1 MAILSKRRADAKE
14 AFNTLVTDVKDNG
27 LRATLKDRGVKG
39 FVKEGISEPVMA
51 LILIV
56 FALGIAVF
64 ILVPIWNNITS
75 GNDSL
80 SHQMDDRFGTLMGTD
95 VKDVKIE
102 TPTPDPEGQTENNGD

>member
-14 AFNTLVTDVKDNG
+14 AFNSLVTDVKDNG

-39 FVKEGISEPVMA
+39 FIKEGISEPVMA

-64 ILVPIWNNITS
+64 ILVPIWNNITES
-75 GNDSL
+75 NDGL
-80 SHQMDDRFGTLMGTD
+80 GAQMDNRFDQLMRTQ
-95 VKDVKIE
+95 E
-102 TPTPDPEGQTENNGD
+102 ADPEGIPE

>member
-1 MAILSKRRADAKE
+1 MAFLSKRRAEAKE
-14 AFNTLVTDVKDNG
+14 GFNSLVTDLKDNG

-39 FVKEGISEPVMA
+39 FIKEGISEPVMA

-80 SHQMDDRFGTLMGTD
+80 SSQMDDRFGTLMGTD

-102 TPTPDPEGQTENNGD
+102 GQTP

>member
-1 MAILSKRRADAKE
+1 MAILSKRRTEAKE
-14 AFNTLVTDVKDNG
+14 AFNALVTDVKDNG
-27 LRATLKDRGVKG
+27 LRATIKDRGVKG
-39 FVKEGISEPVMA
+39 FIKEGISEPVMA

-80 SHQMDDRFGTLMGTD
+80 SSQMDNRFDTLMETD
-95 VKDVKIE
+95 VTGITV
-102 TPTPDPEGQTENNGD
+102 TE